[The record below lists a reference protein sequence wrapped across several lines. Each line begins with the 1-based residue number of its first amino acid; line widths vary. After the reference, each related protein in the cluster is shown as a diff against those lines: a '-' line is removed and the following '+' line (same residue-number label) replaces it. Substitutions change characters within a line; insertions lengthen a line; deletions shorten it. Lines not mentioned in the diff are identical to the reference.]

1 MWLVQKAM
9 LDCQKGSER
18 GMCILLCPTYIY
30 IIIYIYMY
38 VCIIPLNSSYIPVFL
53 AFPQWFPVH
62 SPRVL
67 RAAHR
72 RELNASRIDLEREVH
87 GDSTRKQWKDPP
99 FSMGKP
105 TISMG
110 YSIIAMLN
118 YQRVTGVI
126 SLVLYHDLLLVGGFK
141 HVLFHI
147 LGIIIPNDLLFHSYL
162 VK

>member
-1 MWLVQKAM
+1 MACPESYVRLPERIR
-9 LDCQKGSER
+9 KGHVYPIMS
-18 GMCILLCPTYIY
+18 YIY
-30 IIIYIYMY
+30 IYYNIYIYMY

-110 YSIIAMLN
+110 YSINSYVKLPEGNWCYI
-118 YQRVTGVI
+118 TGVI
-126 SLVLYHDLLLVGGFK
+126 SWLITGWWFQTCVIPYIGNNHPKWL
-141 HVLFHI
+141 
-147 LGIIIPNDLLFHSYL
+147 IIS
-162 VK
+162 